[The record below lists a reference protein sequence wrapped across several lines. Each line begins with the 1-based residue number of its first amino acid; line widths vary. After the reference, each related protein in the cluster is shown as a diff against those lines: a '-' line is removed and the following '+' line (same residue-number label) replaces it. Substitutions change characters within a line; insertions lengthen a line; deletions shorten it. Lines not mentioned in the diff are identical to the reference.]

1 MAGKQIVGDGV
12 PPSLAG
18 MSKNQLYEIMS
29 QMKTLIEQ
37 NKQQARQIL
46 IQNPALTRALFQAQ
60 IMLGMVQSPQAP
72 PAIPS
77 EIPNP
82 QPSSISNQQSN
93 IQPGKPSAIATQQAN
108 IQPGSSFPVQTGQNQ
123 IRKHQQPN
131 KTSNQKP
138 NQNMVPNPHS
148 QSIPINTQ
156 PQVPSRPLQ
165 PQQLQQPKANL
176 GGQSTQMSIPH
187 SSQAHNPTQLP
198 QHSVTHPPSLHQ
210 PSMPSLSTQSQ
221 QPMQNSGN
229 QYIPLQQPLQPPLP
243 PQQRPPMPGFPHQ
256 GHAQVG
262 QNNMGFQHPSG
273 PQMHQQ
279 HMFHSGAKPHGGM
292 GPSFQQGQLPHP
304 NQSLPPPLYQGGNPH
319 MGMDFNQSGSSSRQP
334 DRGGSNW
341 TPGLQENTTGQFP
354 GQPSFP
360 GQVGPGN
367 QLPPRPASQLAPD
380 LEKQLL
386 QQVMSLTPEQINQ
399 LPPEQRN
406 QVLQLQQMLRQ

>member
-1 MAGKQIVGDGV
+1 MAGKQIAGDGV

-46 IQNPALTRALFQAQ
+46 IQNPVLTRALFQAQ
-60 IMLGMVQSPQAP
+60 IMLGMVQSPQA
-72 PAIPS
+72 
-77 EIPNP
+77 
-82 QPSSISNQQSN
+82 QSN
-93 IQPGKPSAIATQQAN
+93 IQPGKPSAISNKQSN
-108 IQPGSSFPVQTGQNQ
+108 IQPGSSFPGQTGQNQ

-131 KTSNQKP
+131 QTPNQKP
-138 NQNMVPNPHS
+138 NQNMVPNPHP
-148 QSIPINTQ
+148 QSIPINPQ
-156 PQVPSRPLQ
+156 PQPTPSRPLQ
-165 PQQLQQPKANL
+165 PQQLQQPKAHL

-187 SSQAHNPTQLP
+187 SSQVHNLTQLP
-198 QHSVTHPPSLHQ
+198 QHSVSQPPSLHQ

-256 GHAQVG
+256 GHAQMG

-273 PQMHQQ
+273 PQMHHSQ

-304 NQSLPPPLYQGGNPH
+304 NQPLPPPLYQVQGGNPH
-319 MGMDFNQSGSSSRQP
+319 IGMDFNQSGSSSRQP

-341 TPGLQENTTGQFP
+341 TPGLQENTIGQFP

-360 GQVGPGN
+360 GQVGPSN
-367 QLPPRPASQLAPD
+367 QPPPRPSSLAPD

-386 QQVMSLTPEQINQ
+386 QQVMSLTQEQINQ